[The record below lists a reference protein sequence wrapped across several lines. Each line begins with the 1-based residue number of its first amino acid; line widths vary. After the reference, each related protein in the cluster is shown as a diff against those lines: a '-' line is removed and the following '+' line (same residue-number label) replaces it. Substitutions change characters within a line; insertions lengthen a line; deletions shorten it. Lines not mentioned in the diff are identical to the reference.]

1 MSVQITVR
9 NDSITEGM
17 KRYAREKADRLTK
30 FFDGVLG
37 IEIILAT
44 EGQNQWAEIVM
55 SVAKG
60 ERIAVHAEHELM
72 NAAID
77 LVLDRAERSL
87 TKHKEKLRDHHRGE
101 DAPVPVDVD
110 PDESLETYQDIVD
123 KTEFPD

>member
-1 MSVQITVR
+1 MVVQVTVR
-9 NDSITEGM
+9 NDSITDGM

-30 FFDGVLG
+30 FFDGVQG
-37 IEIILAT
+37 IEVILAT
-44 EGQNQWAEIVM
+44 EGQNKWAEIVM

-60 ERIAVHAEHELM
+60 EKIAVHCEHEQM

-87 TKHKEKLRDHHRGE
+87 TKHKEKLRNHHRGE
-101 DAPVPVDVD
+101 GVSVPTEAD
-110 PDESLETYQDIVD
+110 PEDNLESYQEVVD